1 MNRIPMAS
9 PSAASTASSASS
21 SSGDDSV
28 NLDLERRHRRA
39 TAAATAS
46 ANPAAA
52 AAAERQRQ
60 ELGRQLNQ
68 QLFMP
73 LTMPQFRR
81 MTPQEDLMATLCG
94 IDVLVKERE
103 ALIGQLVGHHQRLS
117 RKKEIGRLED
127 FSAEIDRIM
136 R

>member
-28 NLDLERRHRRA
+28 NLDLERRHRHA
-39 TAAATAS
+39 AAAATAS

-52 AAAERQRQ
+52 AAAERHRQ